1 MIILGSLRV
10 SKPVAEIE
18 ERLVAAVDLGSNSFH
33 MTVAKITHSGIQILS
48 RDRERVRL
56 ASGLN
61 NKGVLD
67 KKAIA
72 KGIDALV
79 RFDSRLTGVTA
90 EDIRVVATHTLR
102 EAKNADEFLD
112 LASSRFRAPIEVIS
126 GPEEARLIYQ
136 AVAHTQPIEGRFLV
150 FDVGGGSTEFAVGEG
165 YEPAFVS
172 SRTLG
177 CVT

>member
-1 MIILGSLRV
+1 V
-10 SKPVAEIE
+10 FKTVAEME

-33 MTVAKITHSGIQILS
+33 MTVAKITQSGIQILI

-72 KGIDALV
+72 RGIDALV
-79 RFDSRLTGVTA
+79 RFDSRLTGVAT

-112 LASSRFRAPIEVIS
+112 LASARFRAPIEVIS

-136 AVAHTQPIEGRFLV
+136 AVAHTQPIEGRFLI

-165 YEPAFVS
+165 
-172 SRTLG
+172 
-177 CVT
+177 